1 MYDPWVTREM
11 TVRDLMVHRSGLG
24 LGAGDLMF
32 VPRTSLT
39 RKETVERLRY
49 IEPATSFR
57 SAYAYDNVLYVVL
70 GQLIEEV
77 TGKTWEEYMASEVL
91 ARGGMTDSTSTYE
104 ARYAT
109 ANRAFPHA
117 RVSGAIRGD
126 GPNSVLDERDELGR
140 NAMPA
145 GGLAMSAN
153 DLAQWLKIQLAP
165 RRAARTAGG
174 CSARTRRARCGP
186 R

>member
-1 MYDPWVTREM
+1 MYDPWVTREI

-91 ARGGMTDSTSTYE
+91 ARGGMTNSTATYD
-104 ARYAT
+104 ARYAD
-109 ANRAFPHA
+109 RQP
-117 RVSGAIRGD
+117 R
-126 GPNSVLDERDELGR
+126 
-140 NAMPA
+140 
-145 GGLAMSAN
+145 LAA
-153 DLAQWLKIQLAP
+153 
-165 RRAARTAGG
+165 RRASAARSAATGPTA
-174 CSARTRRARCGP
+174 CSTSATSSVATRCRRAGWR
-186 R
+186 